1 MVIKTKIAGLA
12 VVLMALSAPT
22 VWADNGGNFVGG
34 GDSSHKVCDLHHG
47 KAWHHGQNHHMM
59 SKVLNLTE
67 DQQKQLKDIKQKQRE
82 TMKGFFEQIKSNR
95 EELNAEII
103 KATPDMSKVNNIQA
117 QMKTLQS
124 QMVDNHLN
132 SILEIKKIMTPEQFA
147 GYMTLKKERKLMKHM
162 MGHGKFGHKGEFG
175 KDGACKLGE
184 GHEHWGDKADKDH
197 GPEDQ
202 D

>member
-1 MVIKTKIAGLA
+1 MVIKLKIIGL
-12 VVLMALSAPT
+12 VVALMVLSAPT

-34 GDSSHKVCDLHHG
+34 GDSSQKACDLHHG
-47 KAWHHGQNHHMM
+47 GAWHHCQKHHLMA
-59 SKVLNLTE
+59 KVLDLTE
-67 DQQKQLKDIKQKQRE
+67 GQQKQLKDIKQKQRE
-82 TMKGFFEQIKSNR
+82 AMKGLFEQIKSNR

-117 QMKTLQS
+117 QMKILQS

-162 MGHGKFGHKGEFG
+162 MGHEKFGHKGEFG
-175 KDGACKLGE
+175 KEGACKMGN
-184 GHEHWGDKADKDH
+184 GPKHWGDKEDIDH
-197 GPEDQ
+197 GPDGQE
-202 D
+202 